1 MRSVDSTLLINE
13 YAKLCVRQCAIR
25 LQLVIQTLF
34 DCVKIV
40 YCMEQYCMDSIL
52 TGWNIWAMRSTRLAL
67 TLRKLRR
74 LSSAILTM
82 FTSSVSCCRKL
93 LAGRLFEHY
102 PYRPILS

>member
-52 TGWNIWAMRSTRLAL
+52 TG
-67 TLRKLRR
+67 
-74 LSSAILTM
+74 
-82 FTSSVSCCRKL
+82 
-93 LAGRLFEHY
+93 
-102 PYRPILS
+102 